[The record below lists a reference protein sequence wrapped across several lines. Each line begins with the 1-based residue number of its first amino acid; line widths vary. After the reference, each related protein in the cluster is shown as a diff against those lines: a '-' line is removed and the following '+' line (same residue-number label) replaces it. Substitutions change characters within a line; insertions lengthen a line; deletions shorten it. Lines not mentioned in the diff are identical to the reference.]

1 MKKTITI
8 NLSGVVFH
16 IEEDAFGILQE
27 YISSIRTYFSSIEG
41 GQETMADIEAR
52 IAEIF
57 SDRISEYKQAITLED
72 VQALIRQMG
81 TVSDMTGE
89 NTENSE
95 NENGSTNAAEPEEN
109 AAEGQKK
116 LFRDKTNAVLAG
128 VLAGIAA
135 YFEINPLWLRLA
147 YVALFFGFFI
157 LPFMG
162 AFLFISYLILWIA
175 MPGRANPDQGKVR
188 YRKFF
193 RSRKNQVVSGVAGG
207 IGAYFNIDPT
217 IIRIIFL
224 LTLLAGGAGLI
235 AYIILWAITPEA
247 KSVTDEIQMEG
258 NPINLNT
265 IEDQIRKN
273 LTIENPQTQNMA
285 VKILTFPFKLLGLAA
300 QALGPIVRF
309 IFDAIR
315 VFLAIILLFTGGV
328 LLFALFVLAG
338 ASLGFLDPEVYH
350 IQTGN
355 FPLELITREITN
367 WMIVFAGITALVPIL
382 IILLISLSLIFNRN
396 LLKPLVF
403 LAFTAIFFVG
413 LIGSYYFIS
422 PLVHKFSS
430 EGSFT
435 MQQTY
440 SMPHKLV
447 NLLRTEGE
455 DNRESNIYL
464 VELELHGWKEN
475 YFQLNKKFGAQGK
488 TYKEAQANAGMV
500 KYDVVQQD
508 SSLIFDAG
516 LMAEPNAPYRA
527 QRLEMDL
534 YIPYNQPFTMS
545 MELAEI
551 LQNTLYPYGYETDQI
566 EGNTWMYTEK
576 GLKCLTCTV
585 QPRSN
590 EEEADSAKDFENE
603 DF

>member
-16 IEEDAFGILQE
+16 IEEDAFGVLQQ
-27 YISSIRTYFSSIEG
+27 YISSIRTYFNSIDG
-41 GQETMADIEAR
+41 GAETMADIEAR

-72 VQALIRQMG
+72 VQALVKQMG

-89 NTENSE
+89 NT
-95 NENGSTNAAEPEEN
+95 GTPEEEQS
-109 AAEGQKK
+109 AFSATDAEEATGEGQKK

-147 YVALFFGFFI
+147 FVALFFGFFL
-157 LPFMG
+157 LPAM
-162 AFLFISYLILWIA
+162 AVFLFISYLVLWIA
-175 MPGRANPDQGKVR
+175 MPGRANPDQGKIR

-207 IGAYFNIDPT
+207 IGTYLNIDPT

-224 LTLLAGGAGLI
+224 LTLFAGGAGLI
-235 AYIILWAITPEA
+235 AYIILWAITPSA

-258 NPINLNT
+258 NPITLNT
-265 IEDQIRKN
+265 IEDQIKKN
-273 LTIENPQTQNMA
+273 LKIENPQTQNMA
-285 VKILTFPFKLLGLAA
+285 VKVLSFPLKLMSLIAE
-300 QALGPIVRF
+300 ALGPIVRF
-309 IFDAIR
+309 IFDAVRI
-315 VFLAIILLFTGGV
+315 FLAIILLFTGGI

-338 ASLGFLDPEVYH
+338 ASLGFLDPEVYL
-350 IQTGN
+350 IQTGD
-355 FPLELITREITN
+355 FPLDLITSEITH
-367 WMIVFAGITALVPIL
+367 WMIVFAGITALVPVL
-382 IILLISLSLIFNRN
+382 VILLISLSLIFNRN
-396 LLKPLVF
+396 LFKPLVF

-413 LIGSYYFIS
+413 LIGSFYFIS
-422 PLVHKFSS
+422 PLAHKFSS

-440 SMPHKLV
+440 AMPHKLV
-447 NLLRTEGE
+447 SLLRTEGGG
-455 DNRESNIYL
+455 NREGKIYP

-475 YFQLNKKFGAQGK
+475 YFQLNRKFEAQGT

-508 SSLIFDAG
+508 SSLIFDA
-516 LMAEPNAPYRA
+516 MMRAEPNTPYRA

-551 LQNTLYPYGYETDQI
+551 LQNTLYPYGYEASQI

-585 QPRSN
+585 QPGGK
-590 EEEADSAKDFENE
+590 EEADSTYDSDNE